1 MLWFVMVLQACMP
14 PAQNLVLM
22 LNVADK
28 PEKAGQMAKFL
39 FAIYA
44 TSMVPII
51 VILTMAL
58 SRFGLV

>member
-1 MLWFVMVLQACMP
+1 MVLQSTMP

-28 PEKAGQMAKFL
+28 AEKAGQMAKFL

-44 TSMVPII
+44 TSMLPII
-51 VILTMAL
+51 AILTMAL
-58 SRFGLV
+58 SRFGLA